1 MRAFRIYFLNTFR
14 IYHTAMLTVVTMN
27 WVTVVKTEK
36 LPVKRKIT
44 TGYVTY
50 KTVLLISMLS
60 GNHAVTEKMAPK

>member
-1 MRAFRIYFLNTFR
+1 
-14 IYHTAMLTVVTMN
+14 MLTVVTMN

-60 GNHAVTEKMAPK
+60 GNHEVTEKMAPK